1 MLPTLQFYLFKTQ
14 SSHAKPTPWSSEISG
29 VGKLDWTC
37 WHTTSK
43 KRPQH
48 FCLAWVAPA
57 FFFFSSSL
65 SHLFITMLCPGPA
78 AVSILIKANRP
89 TNRCSWSCPLDSCQG
104 MWSLSWGDLPLPNP
118 LLRFQ
123 SRACVLGQ
131 LMSVCVFR
139 AWHLSWHHGLK
150 LVGVVGSGGPMQ
162 DREPP
167 RVISLSIYF
176 LFLFLPRN
184 SSSDNPMSPS
194 PSCNYLKIFSKN
206 ITAWLF

>member
-1 MLPTLQFYLFKTQ
+1 MLTYNKQKKTSAFLPRLGG
-14 SSHAKPTPWSSEISG
+14 SS
-29 VGKLDWTC
+29 L
-37 WHTTSK
+37 
-43 KRPQH
+43 
-48 FCLAWVAPA
+48 
-57 FFFFSSSL
+57 FFFSSSL
-65 SHLFITMLCPGPA
+65 SHLFITMLFPGPA

-139 AWHLSWHHGLK
+139 AWHFSWHHGLK
-150 LVGVVGSGGPMQ
+150 LVGVVGWGGPMQ
-162 DREPP
+162 DRAPP
-167 RVISLSIYF
+167 RVISQSIYF

>member
-1 MLPTLQFYLFKTQ
+1 MPSLHHDPQRFQGWGNWIEHADIQQAKKDLSIFASPGWLQPF
-14 SSHAKPTPWSSEISG
+14 
-29 VGKLDWTC
+29 
-37 WHTTSK
+37 
-43 KRPQH
+43 
-48 FCLAWVAPA
+48 
-57 FFFFSSSL
+57 FFFFSPR
-65 SHLFITMLCPGPA
+65 SHLFITMLFPGPA

-139 AWHLSWHHGLK
+139 AWHLCWHQGLK
-150 LVGVVGSGGPMQ
+150 LVGVVGWAYAGL
-162 DREPP
+162 REPP

-176 LFLFLPRN
+176 LFLFLPTN